1 MKLIPQFKELSIT
14 LFAKEI
20 IPTFITSKFLKE
32 SQIIPQEWEFAQ
44 PPEIDAQTGKVKF
57 TNDIIIS
64 ARIGTVTI
72 SETLDGKNLSE
83 LKIPTIVRKWVQTL
97 HKFDYQAIGIDPSSF
112 FTFEKESTKAF
123 YHYIPTALL
132 TRGSWKEVSL
142 KPIRG
147 SLNLAYTSK
156 KGEFFIKIDDV
167 LLREAD
173 DSLQPGAMFSG
184 NFVYELSGNTSV
196 EKLNHLYKLLEN
208 WQEDLEIYR
217 DIVNKIISEGG

>member
-72 SETLDGKNLSE
+72 SET
-83 LKIPTIVRKWVQTL
+83 
-97 HKFDYQAIGIDPSSF
+97 
-112 FTFEKESTKAF
+112 FTF
-123 YHYIPTALL
+123 LL
-132 TRGSWKEVSL
+132 YQNCKLWKN
-142 KPIRG
+142 RYCY
-147 SLNLAYTSK
+147 LNVFL
-156 KGEFFIKIDDV
+156 I
-167 LLREAD
+167 
-173 DSLQPGAMFSG
+173 
-184 NFVYELSGNTSV
+184 LSF
-196 EKLNHLYKLLEN
+196 
-208 WQEDLEIYR
+208 
-217 DIVNKIISEGG
+217 